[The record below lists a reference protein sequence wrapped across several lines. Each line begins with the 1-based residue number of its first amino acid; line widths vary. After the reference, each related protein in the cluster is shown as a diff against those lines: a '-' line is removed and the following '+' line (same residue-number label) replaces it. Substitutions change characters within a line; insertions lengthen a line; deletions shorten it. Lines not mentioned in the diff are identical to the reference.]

1 MDIKTLNILLE
12 KLTNYRDAVDFDC
25 RPASFLLALFRW
37 VIVVRFI
44 TEVSCWLMMRSG
56 FNWPHH
62 SLAFLCCLGSP
73 WLKARCRYD
82 CSGCVIVSHGS
93 GLWVNLLRG
102 SLLDSST
109 FWTLAVMYCYDWKQI
124 LSHCTTG
131 GEHFK
136 RWGCLCDLLT
146 IFFSS
151 VDLCHCW
158 RDVYGRG
165 HHRLLHIYCFRGLE
179 EDPDRKNVVRTAPL
193 PSSDLIYKCYVASLF
208 AKSNP
213 CLNQLPFWRSHHRD
227 QRSSFGTWSNYQ
239 APKAV
244 GSVTPGPLRVC
255 LLQGDAWTLTFTCP
269 LPPFP
274 ASAGARAVSGF
285 NSFGYL
291 KVIFLFYLI
300 FSVKFMSISK
310 NRC

>member
-1 MDIKTLNILLE
+1 M
-12 KLTNYRDAVDFDC
+12 
-25 RPASFLLALFRW
+25 RW
-37 VIVVRFI
+37 
-44 TEVSCWLMMRSG
+44 G
-56 FNWPHH
+56 FNWPRH
-62 SLAFLCCLGSP
+62 SLAFLRCLGSS

-124 LSHCTTG
+124 LSHCISG
-131 GEHFK
+131 GEHFR
-136 RWGCLCDLLT
+136 RWGCLRDLLM

-158 RDVYGRG
+158 RDVYSRG

-179 EDPDRKNVVRTAPL
+179 EDPDRKNVLRTAPL

-244 GSVTPGPLRVC
+244 AQLLQVLSGSVCCG
-255 LLQGDAWTLTFTCP
+255 GDAWTLTFTCP

-274 ASAGARAVSGF
+274 ASAGESCVRVQLVWLFEGH
-285 NSFGYL
+285 
-291 KVIFLFYLI
+291 FLFYLN
-300 FSVKFMSISK
+300 FSVKIMSISK
-310 NRC
+310 TGARTKSRYSGVVSDQPHKNPQPDLSSPSGRCFQPAKHILSCCNTSNTLQ